1 VKATGAREFFEE
13 LRGRAL
19 SVPPGEHASY
29 RFDIEGT
36 GSWRVTLAQGR
47 ADVTEGGGP
56 ADCAIAT
63 DERTFVDIV
72 NGERSPM
79 AAFLAG
85 KIRVEGD
92 MRLALRLRDLFG

>member
-1 VKATGAREFFEE
+1 VKAAGAREFFEQ

-19 SVPPGEHASY
+19 SVPPGEKASY
-29 RFDIEGT
+29 RFDIEGA
-36 GSWRVTLAQGR
+36 GSWRVMLAEGR
-47 ADVTEGGGP
+47 AEVTEGGGP

-63 DERTFVDIV
+63 DETTFVGIV
-72 NGERSPM
+72 NGEQSPM

-92 MRLALRLRDLFG
+92 MGLALRLRDLFA